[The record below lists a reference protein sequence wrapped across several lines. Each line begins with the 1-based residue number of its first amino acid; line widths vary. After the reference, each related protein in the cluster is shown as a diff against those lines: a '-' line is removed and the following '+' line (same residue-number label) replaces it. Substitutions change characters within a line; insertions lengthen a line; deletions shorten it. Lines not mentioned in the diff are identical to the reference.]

1 VPASSSPSNRHCF
14 PALSSTPFH
23 HFPFISH
30 SRPLPLHSL
39 TQGSRLP
46 SLPPH
51 KPLLPSHK
59 FFLRFL
65 LPFSLLPLN
74 RFHRLPFSS
83 AKKPR
88 AASPSLPKNRDRSP
102 LPSVSSLSSRFQH
115 LLFPSPASSSPSSAA
130 EQPPSGS
137 NQPSSSPSSAAE
149 QPPSGSYQ
157 PSSSSLT
164 DPICHP
170 KQRRRRRSPNPQTG
184 LQRQTPPALQRRLF
198 PITAAPPPHP
208 RRWVLHSGSAT
219 EKRRRR
225 PIYRGGR
232 ETGQI

>member
-1 VPASSSPSNRHCF
+1 LTKKKKGKQTLKILTLQTLFFKERRRPPPSLLWSCRFFIFSRLHKPSFSFSLSSPVPASSSPSNRHRF

-102 LPSVSSLSSRFQH
+102 LPSVSSFSSRFQH
-115 LLFPSPASSSPSSAA
+115 LLLPSPASSSPSSAA
-130 EQPPSGS
+130 EQPLSGS
-137 NQPSSSPSSAAE
+137 NRPAVVLPQPPNSLPAAANSLFSSSKHHNNSS
-149 QPPSGSYQ
+149 PP
-157 PSSSSLT
+157 
-164 DPICHP
+164 C
-170 KQRRRRRSPNPQTG
+170 R
-184 LQRQTPPALQRRLF
+184 
-198 PITAAPPPHP
+198 
-208 RRWVLHSGSAT
+208 
-219 EKRRRR
+219 
-225 PIYRGGR
+225 
-232 ETGQI
+232 